1 MNLNILRYVIA
12 VDEEKSFTKAAQKL
26 YVSQPSLSQSIQ
38 TLEKQMGV
46 LLFHRE
52 KTPLELTAAGEIFL
66 EWAKIMLHSEEKMLT
81 RISAISG
88 GSQRKLSIGASPYIS
103 KNIFL
108 DAVRIFY
115 EQIKNCTL
123 VIYEQPYKELL
134 NMLDDGKIDLIAD
147 MPQSDTIQY
156 TSIHITKE
164 RIFIAAD
171 KKFMFGIVRDGEYP
185 SVLLSDI
192 LDKPFII
199 LDQSMYL
206 GATLRSIFTQYD
218 VIPNIV
224 IECQSTEMAH
234 IMVTS
239 KIGISLIPEM
249 YIKNISKSADINY
262 YIIEDMPLS
271 REIAVVYRNDR
282 HLSEDE
288 RVFTNILRNQF
299 M

>member
-52 KTPLELTAAGEIFL
+52 KTPLGLTAAGEIFL
-66 EWAKIMLHSEEKMLT
+66 EWAKIMLHSEEKMLA
-81 RISAISG
+81 RISAVSG
-88 GSQRKLSIGASPYIS
+88 GSQRKLTIGASPYIS
-103 KNIFL
+103 KYIFP
-108 DAVRIFY
+108 DAVKIFC

-123 VIYEQPYKELL
+123 VICEQPYKELL
-134 NMLDDGKIDLIAD
+134 NMLDEGKIDLITD

-156 TSIHITKE
+156 TNIHITKE

-171 KKFMFGIVRDGEYP
+171 KRFRFGIVRDGEYP

-192 LDKPFII
+192 LDKPII
-199 LDQSMYL
+199 VLDQTMYL
-206 GATLRSIFTQYD
+206 GEMLRSIFAQYD
-218 VIPNIV
+218 VMPNIV
-224 IECQSTEMAH
+224 IECQSTETAH

-249 YIKNISKSADINY
+249 YIKNISKPADVNY
-262 YIIEDMPLS
+262 YIIDDMPLS
-271 REIAVVYRNDR
+271 REIAVVYRNGR
-282 HLSEDE
+282 HRSDDE
-288 RVFTNILRNQF
+288 CIFADILQNHF
-299 M
+299 I

>member
-1 MNLNILRYVIA
+1 MNLNILKYVIA

-38 TLEKQMGV
+38 TIEKQMGV

-52 KTPLELTAAGEIFL
+52 KTPLELTAAGVIFL
-66 EWAKIMLHSEEKMLT
+66 EWAKITLHSEEKMLA

-88 GSQRKLSIGASPYIS
+88 GRLRKLAIGVSPYIN
-103 KNIFL
+103 KNIIL
-108 DAVRIFY
+108 DAVKTFCN
-115 EQIKNCTL
+115 QIKNCTL

-147 MPQSDTIQY
+147 MPQSDIIQY

-164 RIFIAAD
+164 RILIAASKD
-171 KKFMFGIVRDGEYP
+171 FRFDVNRQGEYP
-185 SVLLSDI
+185 SILLSEI
-192 LDKPFII
+192 FDKPFIV

-224 IECQSTEMAH
+224 IECQSTEAAH

-239 KIGISLIPEM
+239 KIGISLIPEL
-249 YIKNISKSADINY
+249 YIKNKNKSDDINY

-288 RVFTNILRNQF
+288 RVFTNILQNQF
-299 M
+299 K